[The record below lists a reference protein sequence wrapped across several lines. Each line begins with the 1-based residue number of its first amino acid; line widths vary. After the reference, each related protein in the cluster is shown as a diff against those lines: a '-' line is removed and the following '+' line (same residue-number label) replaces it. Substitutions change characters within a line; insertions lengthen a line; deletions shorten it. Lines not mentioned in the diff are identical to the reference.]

1 MEHAQPL
8 PQHFPWR
15 AVAVIVGGVALV
27 ELVALIAIGL
37 VQLAPH
43 HSSGVAGS
51 RAGSV
56 GGKAADARPN
66 GNGTTAAAPAHLQHV
81 QAPVVR
87 IPTAPLRPRSRV
99 RVLVLN
105 GNGVGGAAATQAARL
120 QSQGYEIG
128 GATNAQRHDYARSMV
143 MFVPGWI
150 KEARRL
156 ARDTGV
162 RMVAPL
168 DGLRPAQLKGSV
180 VVLLLGR

>member
-1 MEHAQPL
+1 VEHAQPL

-43 HSSGVAGS
+43 HGSGVASS
-51 RAGSV
+51 R
-56 GGKAADARPN
+56 
-66 GNGTTAAAPAHLQHV
+66 TTAAASVHRRHV
-81 QAPVVR
+81 QTPVVR
-87 IPTAPLRPRSRV
+87 IPTVPLRPRSHV

-120 QSQGYEIG
+120 QSDGYEIG
-128 GATNAQRHDYARSMV
+128 GAMNAQRHDYASSMV
-143 MFVPGWI
+143 MFVPGWS

-156 ARDTGV
+156 ARDAGV

-168 DGLRPAQLKGSV
+168 DGLRPAQLKGSG
-180 VVLLLGR
+180 VVLLLGK

>member
-1 MEHAQPL
+1 MDHAQPL

-43 HSSGVAGS
+43 HSSGVASS
-51 RAGSV
+51 R
-56 GGKAADARPN
+56 
-66 GNGTTAAAPAHLQHV
+66 TIAAAPVHRQHV
-81 QAPVVR
+81 RAPIVR
-87 IPTAPLRPRSRV
+87 IPTVPLRARSQV

-105 GNGVGGAAATQAARL
+105 GNGVGGAASAQAARL
-120 QSQGYEIG
+120 QSEGYKIG
-128 GATNAQRHDYARSMV
+128 GATNAQRHDYANSMV

-156 ARDTGV
+156 ARDAGV

-168 DGLRPAQLKGSV
+168 DGLRPAQLKGSAL
-180 VVLLLGR
+180 VLLLGN

>member
-1 MEHAQPL
+1 VEHAQPL

-15 AVAVIVGGVALV
+15 AVAVVVGGVALV

-43 HSSGVAGS
+43 HSSGVASS
-51 RAGSV
+51 R
-56 GGKAADARPN
+56 
-66 GNGTTAAAPAHLQHV
+66 TTAAAPAHRQHV

-87 IPTAPLRPRSRV
+87 IPAAPLRPRSHV

-105 GNGVGGAAATQAARL
+105 GNGVGGAAATAAARL
-120 QSQGYEIG
+120 QSHGYKIG
-128 GATNAQRHDYARSMV
+128 GATNAQRHDYASSMV
-143 MFVPGWI
+143 MFVPGRI

-156 ARDTGV
+156 AHDAGV
-162 RMVAPL
+162 RIVAPL

-180 VVLLLGR
+180 LVLLLGK